1 MIGQHVVATLWSVNY
16 SYEAPRSETT
26 QRFVTGETLILT
38 ADPTGDDLRQVTER
52 FIMGA
57 KPAPGYSKFLI
68 TMSRRINDVTGL
80 GQFVEPDR
88 GWPSNLATSALILE
102 ALGAGASHQH
112 EAGELAKRLALAHAE
127 IAALK
132 AQLEAFDLVP
142 VPLQGAQ
149 P

>member
-1 MIGQHVVATLWSVNY
+1 MIGQVCVATLWSVSY
-16 SYEAPRSETT
+16 SFEAPRSEQT
-26 QRFVTGETLILT
+26 QRFVTGDTLILT

-52 FIMGA
+52 FVMGA

-68 TMSRRINDVTGL
+68 TASRRIQDVTGL
-80 GQFVEPDR
+80 GQFIEPDR

-102 ALGAGASHQH
+102 TLSAGASHKN
-112 EAGELAKRLALAHAE
+112 EANELAKQLVFASAE

-142 VPLQGAQ
+142 VPLRERAS
-149 P
+149 